1 MGVYLSTPKTEKFSE
16 DGENSRVRY
25 GLSSMQGWRS
35 TMEDAH
41 AAFPDLDASTSFFG
55 VYDGHGG
62 KVVSKFCAKFLHQQ
76 VLKSEAYSA
85 EELATALEKAFF
97 RYEISFPHTPTP
109 TSLDH
114 HHNHPYLRLSLLLP
128 PLLRPPPPK
137 PTYFRRLPSA
147 CRRLTVALFLPSLN
161 PLSFHQSTSPP
172 VHQSTMVP
180 PQPTYCRV
188 DHHGPTADD
197 HDPTTPLTM
206 DEMMRGQKGWR
217 ELAILGDKINKFIG
231 MIEGL
236 IWSPRNAEGSE
247 HDDNWSFEDVG
258 ICDLD
263 MGPHSDFAGPTCGS
277 TACVSLIRGDQLLV
291 ANAGDSRCVISRK
304 GQAYNLSRDHKPELE
319 AERDRILKAG
329 GFIHAG
335 RVNGS
340 LNLTRAIGDM
350 EFKQNKFLPV
360 ENQIVTAN
368 PDINAIELCED
379 DDFLVLAC
387 DGIWDCM
394 SSQQLVDFVRE
405 QLKTETK
412 LSAVCERVFDRCLAP
427 STAAGEGCD
436 NMTMIIVQFKKP
448 DQNVTLSTDN
458 EPLTPQPV
466 SEAEP
471 KHEPEPTESS

>member
-76 VLKSEAYSA
+76 VIKSEAYSA
-85 EELATALEKAFF
+85 GDLATALEKAFF
-97 RYEISFPHTPTP
+97 R
-109 TSLDH
+109 
-114 HHNHPYLRLSLLLP
+114 
-128 PLLRPPPPK
+128 
-137 PTYFRRLPSA
+137 
-147 CRRLTVALFLPSLN
+147 
-161 PLSFHQSTSPP
+161 
-172 VHQSTMVP
+172 
-180 PQPTYCRV
+180 
-188 DHHGPTADD
+188 
-197 HDPTTPLTM
+197 M
-206 DEMMRGQKGWR
+206 DEMMRGQRGWR
-217 ELAILGDKINKFIG
+217 ELAILGDKINKFSG

-236 IWSPRNAEGSE
+236 IWSPRSAEGSE
-247 HDDNWSFEDVG
+247 HDDNWAFED
-258 ICDLD
+258 
-263 MGPHSDFAGPTCGS
+263 GPHSDFAGPTCGS
-277 TACVSLIRGDQLLV
+277 TACVSLIRGNQLLV

-368 PDINAIELCED
+368 PDINTIELCED

-405 QLKTETK
+405 QLRMETK

-427 STAAGEGCD
+427 STAGGEGCD

-448 DQNVTLSTDN
+448 SQNGTLSTTDN
-458 EPLTPQPV
+458 EPLPPQPV

-471 KHEPEPTESS
+471 KHEPELTEST